1 MTISPPYTVRPLT
14 DIAPLSASSF
24 THLRSPPPCR
34 HQVRDWLVPVNKR
47 YNLSALLSC
56 LTELFPRRSV
66 SDPVVLIEYIMLR
79 GINDSEADARRCA
92 TPIYHWATGPK
103 QSCCRAFEFLSGSFL
118 SVMHVC

>member
-14 DIAPLSASSF
+14 HSPTQRLFLHSSEI
-24 THLRSPPPCR
+24 PPPCR